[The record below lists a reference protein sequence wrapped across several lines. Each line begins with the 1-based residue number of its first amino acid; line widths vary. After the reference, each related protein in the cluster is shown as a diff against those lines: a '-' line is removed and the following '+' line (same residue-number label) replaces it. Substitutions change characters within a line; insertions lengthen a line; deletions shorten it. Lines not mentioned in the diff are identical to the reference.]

1 MNEGTHATLILDGEQ
16 RYDVSYYKVT
26 DNSNLCHTVELIFTS
41 ETPDFSEESY
51 VARLETNGDATWFF
65 PWVVIKD
72 VNLPNITASV
82 YGGIFCPFGLNDDEE
97 ERYSAM
103 NLIIV
108 SDLCYEMTQL
118 IWRNF
123 LLVLS
128 DWLKTKS
135 VPQYK
140 DYISLANQI
149 EDEEDEEDNED

>member
-16 RYDVSYYKVT
+16 KYDISYYKVT
-26 DNSNLCHTVELIFTS
+26 DNGNLCHTVELVFT
-41 ETPDFSEESY
+41 ETPELSEESY

-65 PWVVIKD
+65 PWMVIKD
-72 VNLPNITASV
+72 NVPNITASV
-82 YGGIFCPFGLNDDEE
+82 YGGIFCPFGLDDEDE
-97 ERYSAM
+97 EKYSAM

-118 IWRNF
+118 VWRNF

-128 DWLKTKS
+128 DWLKAKS

-140 DYISLANQI
+140 NYISLANQI
-149 EDEEDEEDNED
+149 EDDEED